1 MVNVTS
7 ILPSLPVP
15 LVYSG
20 KVRDTYDLD
29 GGRLLMVASDRISAF
44 DVILPS
50 EIPYKGVVLTQLSRF
65 WFEQT
70 AAIAGNHLTGQRLSD
85 LGWDA
90 SLIDPLEERSMIVRV
105 ASRVPIECVVRG
117 YLAGSAW
124 TEYRET
130 AKVAGNALPAG
141 LELAS
146 RLPAPIFTP
155 ARKNDSGHDEN
166 ITGAQL
172 SADIG
177 ADLANQ
183 LECTS
188 LAIYEFAAELAA
200 SRGVI
205 IADTKFEF
213 GFIDGNLAVIDEMLT
228 PDSSR
233 FWDASSWQPGR
244 EPQSWDKQF
253 VRNWLLHSGWD
264 REPPGPELP
273 AEVVQGTMERYL
285 EGFERVTGQSLNNW
299 LATSRAEAKS

>member
-1 MVNVTS
+1 MVNLTAS
-7 ILPSLPVP
+7 PPSLPAP

-20 KVRDTYDLD
+20 KVRDTYDLG
-29 GGRLLMVASDRISAF
+29 GGRLLMIASDRISAF
-44 DVILPS
+44 DVTLPS

-90 SLIDPLEERSMIVRV
+90 SLIDPLEDRSMIVRA

-124 TEYRET
+124 AEYRT
-130 AKVAGNALPAG
+130 TGTVSGHALPAG
-141 LELAS
+141 LELAG
-146 RLPAPIFTP
+146 RLPTPIFTP
-155 ARKNDSGHDEN
+155 ARKNESGHDEN
-166 ITGAQL
+166 ITLDQL
-172 SADIG
+172 RSDIG
-177 ADLANQ
+177 AELAEL
-183 LECTS
+183 LEGTS
-188 LAIYEFAAELAA
+188 FALYEFAADLAA

-213 GFIDGNLAVIDEMLT
+213 GLIDGELAVIDELLT

-253 VRNWLLHSGWD
+253 VRNWLLAFGWD
-264 REPPGPELP
+264 RDPPGPELP
-273 AEVVQGTMERYL
+273 DGVVEGTKARYL
-285 EGFERVTGQSLNNW
+285 EGFERITGRSLDEW
-299 LATSRAEAKS
+299 LAGRRAEARS